1 MGDLETKIPDDDKF
15 RDFVTDLLKNHSG
28 LNDETIDI
36 LTDPTGLPLFQK
48 AFTSKTFSTL
58 NNYEQLE
65 FIGDTIVNDA
75 VSLFIFNK
83 YPDYTV
89 EWLTYIKHSI
99 ISSLGLSTVAT
110 ELNFWSHIRYKLEGK
125 LNEKE
130 KLLEDVLEAFV
141 GALRQVIDSKASELC
156 GGDPPFGLGTLL
168 THKFIFSVL
177 EKMVERDPDFVSD
190 SWEKVK
196 DPKTRIKQMMSK
208 HGFGD
213 IKQHLTTQFY
223 TGRGWEAKLYLK
235 NKIVMSGLQLSKKA
249 AEQDVSKQ
257 GIALFKKNNLEEK
270 IPPQTIAPPP
280 PSSSFQSSAPSPDPA
295 PSLQPAEASSFQPA
309 SPPPSPPLQAAA
321 RPHTPPLYAAP
332 PPSPPLSLEAEGF
345 RPPPF
350 QIFHQRPQFV
360 RRLPPPRRISMQ
372 SFQNRLPS
380 ADPQFNFHQRPQ
392 FVRRLRQFQT
402 SHLPARHR
410 PYRW

>member
-1 MGDLETKIPDDDKF
+1 MGDLETKTPNDDKF
-15 RDFVTDLLKNHSG
+15 RDFVKDLLKNHSG

-36 LTDPTGLPLFQK
+36 LTDPTGLDLFQK
-48 AFTSKTFSTL
+48 AFTSKTFSPL

-65 FIGDTIVNDA
+65 FIGDTIINDA
-75 VSLFIFNK
+75 VSLFLFNK

-125 LNEKE
+125 VNEKE

-213 IKQHLTTQFY
+213 IKQHLTTQY
-223 TGRGWEAKLYLK
+223 HTGRGWEAKLCLK

-257 GIALFKKNNLEEK
+257 GISLFKKNNLEEK
-270 IPPQTIAPPP
+270 NPPQTIAPPP

-309 SPPPSPPLQAAA
+309 SLPPSPPLQAAA
-321 RPHTPPLYAAP
+321 PPDPPPLYAAP
-332 PPSPPLSLEAEGF
+332 PPSPPLSLQAEGF
-345 RPPPF
+345 RPSPF
-350 QIFHQRPQFV
+350 QSSPQ
-360 RRLPPPRRISMQ
+360 I
-372 SFQNRLPS
+372 
-380 ADPQFNFHQRPQ
+380 FHQRPQ
-392 FVRRLRQFQT
+392 FVRRLRQFPA
-402 SHLPARHR
+402 SHLPDRHR